1 MNLLELLQIASS
13 EEKSEEFL
21 RQKGFLK
28 TFDSRPFCSGK
39 NIGEVRRN
47 FLSTIIAGR
56 NGALEKVAYSKI

>member
-1 MNLLELLQIASS
+1 
-13 EEKSEEFL
+13 L
-21 RQKGFLK
+21 RQKGVLK